1 LFSIFFLQNRY
12 IYLTADRF
20 LDLDD
25 DACLDLVRGRDRTE
39 FDRLITEINRLRV
52 SLYHTELRRVEVA
65 AEAAG
70 LKAVAASLDALRY
83 GGGGENNNYTLAN
96 PNTSGSSSSGGVSG
110 PSRAVPLLVLEGEG
124 GGLEELRLAV
134 AEMAA
139 EAASLHCRQ
148 ILATDYEVKAK
159 RSTYVLAKLDQL
171 WYELKCDIF
180 LILKGTVLGTR

>member
-1 LFSIFFLQNRY
+1 M
-12 IYLTADRF
+12 
-20 LDLDD
+20 
-25 DACLDLVRGRDRTE
+25 RGRDRTE

-52 SLYHTELRRVEVA
+52 SLYHTELRRVEA
-65 AEAAG
+65 TAEAAG
-70 LKAVAASLDALRY
+70 LKAAAASLDALRF
-83 GGGGENNNYTLAN
+83 GGGENNNYTLAN
-96 PNTSGSSSSGGVSG
+96 PNTSGGSSGGVSG
-110 PSRAVPLLVLEGEG
+110 PSRAVPLLVLEGEGEG

-171 WYELKCDIF
+171 W
-180 LILKGTVLGTR
+180 

>member
-1 LFSIFFLQNRY
+1 
-12 IYLTADRF
+12 
-20 LDLDD
+20 
-25 DACLDLVRGRDRTE
+25 VRGRDRTE

-52 SLYHTELRRVEVA
+52 SLYHTELRRVEA
-65 AEAAG
+65 TAEAAG
-70 LKAVAASLDALRY
+70 LKAAAASLDALRF
-83 GGGGENNNYTLAN
+83 GGGENNNYTLAN
-96 PNTSGSSSSGGVSG
+96 PNTSGGSSGGVSG
-110 PSRAVPLLVLEGEG
+110 PSRAVPLLVLEGEGEG

-171 WYELKCDIF
+171 W
-180 LILKGTVLGTR
+180 

>member
-1 LFSIFFLQNRY
+1 MSAIFLTKYGRY
-12 IYLTADRF
+12 IYLTADLF

-52 SLYHTELRRVEVA
+52 SLYHTELRRVEAA

-70 LKAVAASLDALRY
+70 LKAAAASLDALRY
-83 GGGGENNNYTLAN
+83 GGGENNNYTLAN
-96 PNTSGSSSSGGVSG
+96 PNASGSSSGGVSG

-124 GGLEELRLAV
+124 GGLDELRLAV

-171 WYELKCDIF
+171 W
-180 LILKGTVLGTR
+180 

>member
-1 LFSIFFLQNRY
+1 M
-12 IYLTADRF
+12 

-52 SLYHTELRRVEVA
+52 SLYQTELRRVEA
-65 AEAAG
+65 TAEAAG
-70 LKAVAASLDALRY
+70 LKAAAASLDALRY
-83 GGGGENNNYTLAN
+83 GGGENNNYTLAN
-96 PNTSGSSSSGGVSG
+96 PNTSGSSSGGVSG
-110 PSRAVPLLVLEGEG
+110 PNRAIPLLVLEGEGG

-171 WYELKCDIF
+171 W
-180 LILKGTVLGTR
+180 

>member
-1 LFSIFFLQNRY
+1 M
-12 IYLTADRF
+12 
-20 LDLDD
+20 
-25 DACLDLVRGRDRTE
+25 RGRDRTE

-52 SLYHTELRRVEVA
+52 SLYHTELRRVEAA

-70 LKAVAASLDALRY
+70 LKAAAASLDALRY
-83 GGGGENNNYTLAN
+83 GGDGENNNYTLAN
-96 PNTSGSSSSGGVSG
+96 PNASGSSSSGVGG

-124 GGLEELRLAV
+124 EGLEELRLAV

-171 WYELKCDIF
+171 W
-180 LILKGTVLGTR
+180 

>member
-1 LFSIFFLQNRY
+1 M
-12 IYLTADRF
+12 
-20 LDLDD
+20 
-25 DACLDLVRGRDRTE
+25 RGRDRTE
-39 FDRLITEINRLRV
+39 FDRIITEINRLRV
-52 SLYHTELRRVEVA
+52 SLYHTELRRVEAA

-70 LKAVAASLDALRY
+70 LKAAAASLDALRY

-96 PNTSGSSSSGGVSG
+96 PNTSGSSGGVSG
-110 PSRAVPLLVLEGEG
+110 PNRAVPLLVLEGEG

-171 WYELKCDIF
+171 W
-180 LILKGTVLGTR
+180 

>member
-1 LFSIFFLQNRY
+1 MK
-12 IYLTADRF
+12 A
-20 LDLDD
+20 
-25 DACLDLVRGRDRTE
+25 
-39 FDRLITEINRLRV
+39 
-52 SLYHTELRRVEVA
+52 A

-70 LKAVAASLDALRY
+70 LKAAAASLDALRY

-96 PNTSGSSSSGGVSG
+96 PNTSSGGVSG

-124 GGLEELRLAV
+124 GGLDELRLAV

-171 WYELKCDIF
+171 W
-180 LILKGTVLGTR
+180 

>member
-1 LFSIFFLQNRY
+1 MSTPTVKNARDSILW
-12 IYLTADRF
+12 LTIS

-52 SLYHTELRRVEVA
+52 SLYHTELRRVEA
-65 AEAAG
+65 TAEAAG

-96 PNTSGSSSSGGVSG
+96 PNNSNSSSGGVGG

-171 WYELKCDIF
+171 W
-180 LILKGTVLGTR
+180 

>member
-1 LFSIFFLQNRY
+1 MNKSGSETLAIIQKEIKKLFSNFFNKIGTFILR
-12 IYLTADRF
+12 LTCPI
-20 LDLDD
+20 DLDD

-52 SLYHTELRRVEVA
+52 SLYHTELRRVEAA
-65 AEAAG
+65 AETAG
-70 LKAVAASLDALRY
+70 LKAAAASLDALRY
-83 GGGGENNNYTLAN
+83 GGGENNNYTLAK
-96 PNTSGSSSSGGVSG
+96 PDASGSSGGVSG
-110 PSRAVPLLVLEGEG
+110 PSRAVPLLVLEEEGG

-171 WYELKCDIF
+171 W
-180 LILKGTVLGTR
+180 